1 MMPRRMLAGVIV
13 AAAVLAVPANAGA
26 HVTVN
31 PPEAAAGGFAKLTFR
46 VPNER
51 DDAGTTS
58 VEINLP
64 EDHPIAFVSVK
75 PTPGWQYSVERR
87 TLEEPIESH
96 GTSITE
102 VVAKV
107 TFSGGRIAPG
117 EFQEFDLSVG
127 PLPEDAEMLEFPAIQ
142 TYENGA
148 EVVRWIEEP
157 LEDGSEPER
166 PAPVLALLPP
176 TEDDHGGGAAE
187 PAEGEEAAGD
197 SAAADDG
204 DDGTD
209 ALTVVAL
216 VVGGLGVV
224 LGALALLRRR
234 AG

>member
-1 MMPRRMLAGVIV
+1 MSRRVVAGLIV
-13 AAAVLAVPANAGA
+13 AMVVLAAPATAWA

-31 PPEAAAGGFAKLTFR
+31 PREATAGGFAKLTFR

-64 EDHPIAFVSVK
+64 EDHPIANVSVK
-75 PTPGWQYSVERR
+75 PTPGWQHSVERR
-87 TLEEPIESH
+87 TLEEPIDSH
-96 GTSITE
+96 GTPITD

-107 TFSGGRIAPG
+107 TFTGGRIAPG

-127 PLPEDAEMLEFPAIQ
+127 PLPEDADTLLFPAIQ
-142 TYENGA
+142 VYENGA

-157 LEDGSEPER
+157 LDDGSEPER
-166 PAPVLALLPP
+166 PAPALELLPA
-176 TEDDHGGGAAE
+176 EEEGDGAAA
-187 PAEGEEAAGD
+187 PASPDGEQAAAGD
-197 SAAADDG
+197 AVDSE

-216 VVGGLGVV
+216 VVAALGVV
-224 LGALALLRRR
+224 LGGLALLRRR
-234 AG
+234 AD